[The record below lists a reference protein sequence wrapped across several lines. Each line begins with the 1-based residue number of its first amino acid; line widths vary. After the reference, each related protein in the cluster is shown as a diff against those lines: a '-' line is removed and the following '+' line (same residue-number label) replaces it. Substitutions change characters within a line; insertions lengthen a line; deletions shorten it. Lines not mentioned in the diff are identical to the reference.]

1 MTWERA
7 GKLGSAEGAA
17 LTSEAQGRLQRCYP
31 TVASGVMQARRNFAG
46 SAIPAAAL
54 RPAKPPPAADW
65 GLLLASFVDCRPLPV
80 HPVEHLEGKRKMTT
94 ANGEQ
99 KRKRK

>member
-1 MTWERA
+1 MTCERA

-17 LTSEAQGRLQRCYP
+17 LTSEAQGRLQRSYP

-54 RPAKPPPAADW
+54 RPAKPPQ
-65 GLLLASFVDCRPLPV
+65 PLIGR
-80 HPVEHLEGKRKMTT
+80 HLSTVIPCPCIPSSISKGKER
-94 ANGEQ
+94 
-99 KRKRK
+99 